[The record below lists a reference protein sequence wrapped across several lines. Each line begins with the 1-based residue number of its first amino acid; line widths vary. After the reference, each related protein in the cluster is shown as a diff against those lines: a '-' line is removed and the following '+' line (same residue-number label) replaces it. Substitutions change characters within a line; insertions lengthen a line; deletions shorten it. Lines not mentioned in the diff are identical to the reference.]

1 MVPKG
6 KSHRS
11 RPLLGLVTLAPATA
25 ASGCSKYFS
34 LVAQPLNFKVAESL
48 SMVNDLL
55 EKIIFFKFNEIKKLF
70 VSTVNISLIKFVL
83 DD

>member
-1 MVPKG
+1 
-6 KSHRS
+6 
-11 RPLLGLVTLAPATA
+11 
-25 ASGCSKYFS
+25 
-34 LVAQPLNFKVAESL
+34 
-48 SMVNDLL
+48 MVNDLL